1 MDDKKYVW
9 VLRLAG
15 WTESRLIQEG
25 NLERELKS
33 LDLDRGIAEL
43 YQKVIR

>member
-1 MDDKKYVW
+1 MEDKRYVW
-9 VLRLAG
+9 VLR
-15 WTESRLIQEG
+15 TESRLIQEG